1 MQHHHQ
7 RTNKKRKTFLSNIF
21 STARASLERIIVI
34 GRSSSIPSEI
44 LILIYQYTNTHIRLL
59 LAKILK
65 LVIGR
70 WSCSSTASL
79 VTTGGNCLSTI
90 NWPFYYVGEKQES
103 SSSNWISTRAPETFH
118 LPIQRFVFEAL
129 GGLPWTICISMTQFN
144 YFAIAPCDKYV
155 NELIAQNI
163 NQVLWSGHSLRQ
175 LCGNLEEKLILMLMI
190 DTTRNGKLSRMS
202 MIS

>member
-1 MQHHHQ
+1 MYSCLFYRHIYLLMYDWQKSWSLWLAGGPAPQ
-7 RTNKKRKTFLSNIF
+7 QPAWSQLVGIVCLLSIGLF
-21 STARASLERIIVI
+21 SMW
-34 GRSSSIPSEI
+34 GK
-44 LILIYQYTNTHIRLL
+44 N
-59 LAKILK
+59 
-65 LVIGR
+65 
-70 WSCSSTASL
+70 
-79 VTTGGNCLSTI
+79 
-90 NWPFYYVGEKQES
+90 QES

-118 LPIQRFVFEAL
+118 LPIQRFVFEAP
-129 GGLPWTICISMTQFN
+129 GGLPWTICISMTQFL
-144 YFAIAPCDKYV
+144 YFATALCDKYV